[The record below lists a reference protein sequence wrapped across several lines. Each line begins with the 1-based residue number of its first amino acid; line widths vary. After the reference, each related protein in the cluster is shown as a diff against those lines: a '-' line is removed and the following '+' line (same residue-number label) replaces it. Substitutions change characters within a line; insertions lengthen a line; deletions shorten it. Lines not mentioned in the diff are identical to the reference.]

1 MQLRTLFALAAFL
14 FSSIAILAQT
24 GTVRGTVIDGTTG
37 EPLFM
42 ANIAK
47 PGTTTGTSTDFDGK
61 FELKLAPGTHDLQ
74 YSFIG
79 LAKVTITGIEVKA
92 DEVTVVDV
100 VKLQP
105 SSQILKTY
113 EITAKANRNSETAIM
128 TMKKKSVNVMDGISA
143 QTIKKSGDGDAAAA
157 VKRVPGVSIQNGKY
171 VFVRGLGD
179 RYTKTQLNGM
189 DVPGLDPDRNSL
201 QMDIFPT
208 NIIDNIVVL
217 KSFTADLPADFAGGV
232 VDIVTK
238 DFPEEPNLDIS
249 VGLGYTPGM
258 HFNSDFYTQESSS
271 TDFLGFDGGLRD
283 EPFNLSNANRSPID
297 EPAASNSNATEKTK
311 EFNPNLAARNQTSL
325 MNFSLGISGGNQ
337 YDLKDGKYKL
347 GINGAISYKNST
359 DFYQDQEQN
368 FYFKE
373 FADPS
378 VYELDANTLQE
389 GEVGVNNVFLSGLL
403 GLALKTDKAK
413 YRWSVM
419 HLQNGESRN
428 GYFREE
434 QIINNSATIF
444 RDNLEYMQ
452 RSITNMI
459 FEGTHVTD
467 EKLWEINWKLAP
479 TFSNIQDKDIRITPY
494 LFNNNEY
501 SIDASESG
509 TPQRLWRNL
518 TEYNIGAKVDL
529 DRKHQLLGYDAKLK
543 FGTGY
548 TFKYRDYEILNYNM
562 FVISA
567 GTLPFTGDADEL
579 LTNEFIWNR
588 ARGAGTYQIGTF
600 QPSNTYEGIQTT
612 LSAYVSEEF
621 QIIEKLKAIAGVR
634 MEKYD
639 QYYTGVNQAGASNP
653 DRPDALVFDNDKV
666 LDLLDFFPTL
676 SLIYQPNKNTNI
688 RGAYFRTTARP
699 SFKEKSTAE
708 IADVLSGITF
718 IGNIDLVETDINNYD
733 LRYEYYMKNNQTI
746 ALSGFFKTFNNP
758 IEMASFAQDVN
769 SLQPR
774 NVGDAEVLGVELET
788 RFNFSFLSTKL
799 ENFSLN
805 SNVSF
810 IQSRV
815 RFDKGPNGTYEG
827 KLNGLREGEELG
839 DYRDMQGQAPYIINA
854 GIAYKNNEKGI
865 DAGLF
870 YNVQGPKL
878 VIVGINRA
886 PDIYSVPFHSLNFN
900 AFKTLGLD
908 DQYQIGVGVANILD
922 DRMET
927 ETRSY
932 EAEPLIFNAFSPGRT
947 FTFSFKYSFF

>member
-1 MQLRTLFALAAFL
+1 MKLKTLFTLIATFL
-14 FSSIAILAQT
+14 VSSSIFAQT

-42 ANIAK
+42 ANVAI

-61 FELKLAPGTHDLQ
+61 FELKLDPGTHDLQ
-74 YSFIG
+74 FSFIG
-79 LAKVTITGIEVKA
+79 LAKVTISGIEVKA
-92 DEVTVVDV
+92 NDVTVVDV
-100 VKLQP
+100 VQLKP
-105 SSQILKTY
+105 SSQQLNTY
-113 EITAKANRNSETAIM
+113 TISAKANRNSETAIM

-143 QTIKKSGDGDAAAA
+143 QTIKKAGDGDAAAA

-217 KSFTADLPADFAGGV
+217 KSFTANLPADFTGGV
-232 VDIVTK
+232 VDVVTK

-249 VGLGYTPGM
+249 FGLGFTPGQ
-258 HFNSDFYTQESSS
+258 HFNSDFYTQKQSS
-271 TDFLGFDGGLRD
+271 TDFLGFDSGLRD
-283 EPFNLSNANRSPID
+283 EPFNLSNTNPSPID
-297 EPAASNSNATEKTK
+297 EPAASNSNANEKTK
-311 EFNPNLAARNQTSL
+311 EFNPNLAALNETSL

-337 YDLKDGKYKL
+337 YDINEGKYKL
-347 GINGAISYKNST
+347 GVNGSFSYKNNT
-359 DFYQDQEQN
+359 DFYTDQEQN

-378 VYELDANTLQE
+378 VNELDANTLQM
-389 GEVGVNNVFLSGLL
+389 GEVGINNVFMSGLF
-403 GLALKTDKAK
+403 GLALKADKSK

-419 HLQNGESRN
+419 HLQNGESKN

-434 QIINNSATIF
+434 QIITNSATIF

-452 RSITNMI
+452 RSITNML
-459 FEGTHVTD
+459 FEGTHIT
-467 EKLWEINWKLAP
+467 EGKLWEINWKVAP
-479 TFSNIQDKDIRITPY
+479 TLSRIQDKDIRITPY
-494 LFNNNEY
+494 LFNNNQY
-501 SIDASESG
+501 SINASEAA

-518 TEYNIGAKVDL
+518 TEYNVAAKIDL

-543 FGTGY
+543 FGAGY

-562 FVISA
+562 FIIQ
-567 GTLPFTGDADEL
+567 GGLLPYTGDADEL
-579 LTNEFIWNR
+579 LTDEFIWTR
-588 ARGAGTYQIGTF
+588 EKGAGSYQIGTF
-600 QPSNTYEGIQTT
+600 QPSNTYEGIQTN
-612 LSAYVSEEF
+612 LAAYVSEEF
-621 QIIEKLKAIAGVR
+621 QILNKLKAIAGVR

-653 DRPDALVFDNDKV
+653 DRPDAQVFDNDKV

-676 SLIYQPNKNTNI
+676 SLIYQPNDNTNI

-733 LRYEYYMKNNQTI
+733 LRYEYYMKKNQTV
-746 ALSGFFKTFNNP
+746 ALSGFYKTFNNP

-788 RFNFSFLSTKL
+788 RINFSFVSTKL

-805 SNVSF
+805 SNVSL

-854 GIAYKNNEKGI
+854 GISYKNSEKGI

-908 DQYQIGVGVANILD
+908 NQYQIGLGVANILD